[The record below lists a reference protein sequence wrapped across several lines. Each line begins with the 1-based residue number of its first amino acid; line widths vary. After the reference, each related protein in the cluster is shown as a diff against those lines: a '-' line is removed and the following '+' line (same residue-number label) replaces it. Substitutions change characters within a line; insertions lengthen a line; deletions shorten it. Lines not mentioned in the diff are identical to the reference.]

1 MDQLLVVAG
10 TFFFC
15 VGSALIPVLHA
26 EAYLV
31 AATLIVPPELHWPLV
46 VAAASGQMVGK
57 VGMYLAGRGLLM
69 LPGKRMA
76 DRIAAATAKYRD
88 KGSLGSG
95 LVFVSAA
102 AGLPPFYIVSIAAGM
117 LHFPL
122 PRFVLLGLIG
132 RAIRF
137 AVAVFLPH
145 LALG

>member
-1 MDQLLVVAG
+1 MEQLLVVAG

-31 AATLIVPPELHWPLV
+31 AATLLTPPELHWPLV

-57 VGMYLAGRGLLM
+57 VGMYLAGRGLL
-69 LPGKRMA
+69 LVPGRRMA
-76 DRIAAATAKYRD
+76 DQIAAATAKYRER
-88 KGSLGSG
+88 KALGGG
-95 LVFVSAA
+95 LVFISAA
-102 AGLPPFYIVSIAAGM
+102 AGLPPFYLVSIAAGM

-122 PRFVLLGLIG
+122 PRFVVLGLIG

-137 AVAVFLPH
+137 ALAVFLPH
-145 LALG
+145 LVMR